1 MDKGRCKREM
11 KVTYD
16 PEADIIYMV
25 LRDGEVYD
33 SREENEDIRLEYDK
47 EGQLIGIEIM
57 NARANLIAAIAKEI
71 SREINNALQT
81 R

>member
-1 MDKGRCKREM
+1 M

>member
-1 MDKGRCKREM
+1 M

-25 LRDGEVYD
+25 LRDGEIYD
-33 SREENEDIRLEYDK
+33 SREENEDVRLEYDK
-47 EGQLIGIEIM
+47 EGHLIGIEIM
-57 NARANLIAAIAKEI
+57 NARTNLIAAIAEEI

>member
-1 MDKGRCKREM
+1 M

-16 PEADIIYMV
+16 PEADIIYV
-25 LRDGEVYD
+25 ALRDGEVYD

-71 SREINNALQT
+71 SREINNNLQI

>member
-1 MDKGRCKREM
+1 M

-25 LRDGEVYD
+25 LRDGEIYD
-33 SREENEDIRLEYDK
+33 SREENEDVRLEYDK
-47 EGQLIGIEIM
+47 DGQLIGIEIM
-57 NARANLIAAIAKEI
+57 NARTNLIAAIAEEI